1 MMNMMSLLFQEDG
14 QAGLKQALL
23 EHLLRPQAAVS
34 PKYLYDA
41 LGSRLFEAITE
52 LPEYSPTREER
63 EILIS
68 QLPLIAAQLPAAA
81 ALIDLGAG
89 SCRKAASL
97 IPVLNPAHYLAVDIA
112 EDFLHESLATLGR
125 EFPRLP
131 MSALA
136 TDFSGGLPAGSVSNL
151 LPQGVP
157 RTFFYPGSSIGNF
170 HPSDATRFLSG
181 LRVDHQADSLLI
193 GVDLIKDV
201 ARLEA
206 AYDDSLG
213 VTAAFNKNIL
223 LHLNRLLRTD
233 FQLRDWSHKAFFNAE
248 KSRIEMH
255 LRVQERVTVRWP
267 GGERVFESGETIH
280 TENSYKYSVKSFRTL
295 LTDAGYVV
303 SGVFQ
308 GPDQGF
314 AVFTACALKA

>member
-1 MMNMMSLLFQEDG
+1 MSVMSLPFQENS
-14 QAGLKQALL
+14 QAGLEETLL

-63 EILIS
+63 EILTS
-68 QLPLIAAQLPAAA
+68 QLPLIATQLSAAA

-97 IPVLNPAHYLAVDIA
+97 IPTLKPAHYLAIDIS
-112 EDFLHESLATLGR
+112 EDFLRESLARLGR
-125 EFPRLP
+125 EFPGLP
-131 MSALA
+131 ISGLA

-151 LPQGVP
+151 LPPGMP
-157 RTFFYPGSSIGNF
+157 RIFFYPGSSIGNF
-170 HPSDATRFLSG
+170 HPPDATRFLSG
-181 LRVDHQADSLLI
+181 LRVEHQADTLLI

-201 ARLEA
+201 ACLEA

-223 LHLNRLLRTD
+223 LHLNRLLCTD
-233 FQLRDWSHKAFFNAE
+233 FYLRDWSHKAFFNAE
-248 KSRIEMH
+248 KFRIEMH
-255 LRVQERVTVRWP
+255 LEVHDRVVVRWP
-267 GGERVFESGETIH
+267 GGERVFEPGETIH
-280 TENSYKYSVKSFRTL
+280 TENSYKYSVKSFQTL
-295 LTDAGYVV
+295 LTEAGYAV

-308 GPDQGF
+308 GLNQGF
-314 AVFTACALKA
+314 AVFTAYASKA

>member
-1 MMNMMSLLFQEDG
+1 MMSLFLQEDG
-14 QAGLKQALL
+14 QAELKQALL

-125 EFPRLP
+125 EFPGLP

-136 TDFSGGLPAGSVSNL
+136 TDFSGLES
-151 LPQGVP
+151 
-157 RTFFYPGSSIGNF
+157 F
-170 HPSDATRFLSG
+170 ATGR
-181 LRVDHQADSLLI
+181 
-193 GVDLIKDV
+193 
-201 ARLEA
+201 A
-206 AYDDSLG
+206 AY
-213 VTAAFNKNIL
+213 FL
-223 LHLNRLLRTD
+223 L
-233 FQLRDWSHKAFFNAE
+233 
-248 KSRIEMH
+248 SRIEH
-255 LRVQERVTVRWP
+255 RQLSSVR
-267 GGERVFESGETIH
+267 RNTF
-280 TENSYKYSVKSFRTL
+280 SVWI
-295 LTDAGYVV
+295 
-303 SGVFQ
+303 
-308 GPDQGF
+308 
-314 AVFTACALKA
+314 AC